1 MVLDSYC
8 IKYTFFFTG
17 FKYLLTEKTSK
28 ILLQI
33 SKDDNGF
40 AMLDLLLE
48 VFSHLR
54 LSQVPPLCF

>member
-1 MVLDSYC
+1 MYKVY
-8 IKYTFFFTG
+8 IFFTG

>member
-8 IKYTFFFTG
+8 IKYTFFFTS
-17 FKYLLTEKTSK
+17 FKYLLTEKTSE

-48 VFSHLR
+48 VFSHLH